1 MLGRMAESLLIP
13 SIKEMKSFC
22 FRMQEERTRKMLL
35 MEQSEQEE
43 PKGAGV
49 RPHGDTAGGWDS
61 PCYEGPKAFEVGR
74 IWGGRRAG
82 GMGTGGRVHLRAGG
96 WMGGWVGGW
105 VGGGMRPHGASPQWV
120 CGALSLQMS
129 RPRSPPPCF
138 IMYNKRVFS
147 FSVVY
152 FRSHRL

>member
-1 MLGRMAESLLIP
+1 MKVEIINEFIGNITSLLGRMAESLLIP

-35 MEQSEQEE
+35 MEQREQEE

-105 VGGGMRPHGASPQWV
+105 RDAAARSISSMGVRSFEPTDEQTPIPS
-120 CGALSLQMS
+120 SLL
-129 RPRSPPPCF
+129 
-138 IMYNKRVFS
+138 YNV
-147 FSVVY
+147 
-152 FRSHRL
+152 

>member
-1 MLGRMAESLLIP
+1 MKVEITNEFIGNITSLLGRMAESLLIP

-105 VGGGMRPHGASPQWV
+105 VEG
-120 CGALSLQMS
+120 CGRTEHLLNGCAEL
-129 RPRSPPPCF
+129 
-138 IMYNKRVFS
+138 
-147 FSVVY
+147 
-152 FRSHRL
+152 